1 MERGK
6 LGVKCDLLLLCKLE
20 RSIDHL
26 TTAIHSVV
34 WIHAVR
40 AKRSAIHRIFGEL
53 RLFETISPAAEPTA
67 TFGLLAFWIGHSAKF
82 RPGF

>member
-1 MERGK
+1 M
-6 LGVKCDLLLLCKLE
+6 GVKCDVLLLIMLE

-34 WIHAVR
+34 GIHAVR
-40 AKRSAIHRIFGEL
+40 AKRSAIHRILGEL

-67 TFGLLAFWIGHSAKF
+67 TFGLFAFWIGHF
-82 RPGF
+82 C